1 MRRIRKVV
9 WSEGMF
15 LTPHLFQQADDYHES
30 LLGLRVGALS
40 PFPWGLTELTID
52 REGLANG
59 QVTVLRCG
67 GIMPDGLAIQIPEG
81 DAAPETRTIK
91 PHFSPTVDR
100 VDIYLA
106 IPAARPE
113 GVNVRTAPGGGR
125 PVRYQA
131 EVVRV
136 PDEAGEANE
145 GEVPLCRK
153 NFRLIFSGES
163 LDDTAW
169 IKIGEATRTASGSF
183 ELDEAY
189 VAPAVTLA
197 ASGKLT
203 AILRALLELL
213 AAKGTALSQQRRH
226 IADFGASD
234 MANFWL
240 LHTVNSS
247 IPLLSHFANTP
258 GRHPEQLYAALAQ
271 LAGQLSTFALEADP
285 RELPAYDHL
294 DLGHTFAE
302 LERKIRFLLET
313 VIPTRYVVI
322 PLERTRDF
330 LHIGRI
336 EDERLLK
343 TAQFYLGAHAQ
354 VAAGRL
360 IGEIPAKAKISSPD
374 QINDLIGR
382 AVPGVELVHEPVPPT
397 AIPAKTGFKYFH
409 LSAHGR
415 SWEAIGRAKALALYL
430 PDEFP
435 EMKLELVA
443 VKA

>member
-169 IKIGEATRTASGSF
+169 IKIGAATRTASGSF

-189 VAPAVTLA
+189 VAPAVTLS

-234 MANFWL
+234 MGNFWL

-415 SWEAIGRAKALALYL
+415 SWEAIGRARALALYL

>member
-169 IKIGEATRTASGSF
+169 IKIGAATRTASGSF

-189 VAPAVTLA
+189 VAPAVTLS

-234 MANFWL
+234 MGNFWL